1 MLAWILITSK
11 MLLRGII
18 NNKSVVG
25 DVTIYMLSVG
35 GGHNRQMSVRWLL
48 PSIITIIEVLG
59 GKLVCTG
66 VFNWQIIC

>member
-18 NNKSVVG
+18 NNKSVMG
-25 DVTIYMLSVG
+25 DVTIDMLSVEG
-35 GGHNRQMSVRWLL
+35 SHNRQMSVRWLL
-48 PSIITIIEVLG
+48 PSVITIIEVLG
-59 GKLVCTG
+59 GKLVCTC